1 MASNLDLVRSIFAAW
16 ERGDFS
22 SAEWADPK
30 IEHMI
35 VGGPDPVSRT
45 GMDGMAEGFRDW
57 VSAWEDLHI
66 AADEYR
72 ELDSGR
78 VLVLLRYIGR
88 GKTSGVDLGGMEA
101 TGAGCIS
108 RSRRPR
114 DESRDVLGP
123 RPRPRPPRAPGR
135 RAMPTPTDRRS
146 A

>member
-16 ERGDFS
+16 EGGDFS

-30 IEHMI
+30 IEYMI
-35 VGGPDPVSRT
+35 VGGPDPISRT

-101 TGAGCIS
+101 TGAGAFHVHGDQVTS
-108 RSRRPR
+108 LAMYWDR
-114 DESRDVLGP
+114 DRALADLGL
-123 RPRPRPPRAPGR
+123 PPEGDAD
-135 RAMPTPTDRRS
+135 AD
-146 A
+146 

>member
-30 IEHMI
+30 IEYMI
-35 VGGPDPVSRT
+35 VGGPDPISRT

-78 VLVLLRYIGR
+78 VLVLLRYNGR
-88 GKTSGVDLGGMEA
+88 GKTSGVDIGQMQSNGANLFHIRGGKVTKLVLYDRERALANLGLKE
-101 TGAGCIS
+101 
-108 RSRRPR
+108 
-114 DESRDVLGP
+114 
-123 RPRPRPPRAPGR
+123 
-135 RAMPTPTDRRS
+135 
-146 A
+146 